1 MRPLEVLFIEPFA
14 AYGFMRTALIGI
26 AALALAN
33 APIGTLLL
41 ARRMSLVGD
50 VLSHAVMPGAALGF
64 AIAGYSLLTLSLGG
78 ALTGLAVAALSSV
91 FARTRARH
99 QDIDLAVYYLLSLA
113 IGVLLVSARGSNVDL
128 MHVLFGTILAVDLP
142 TLVLMALL
150 ATLSVLLFAAAYR
163 AIAVDSF
170 DPGFL
175 QAAAGAGNVYRLLF
189 LVLVV
194 IDLVAGFQAFGTLL
208 AVGPLLLPAAAA
220 RSWTRRIGPSVVLSA
235 ALGLLSGY
243 VGLLLS
249 FFLNLPSG
257 PSIVLVAGG
266 LYLISVLAA
275 RHAPR
280 LAPAGRPAEPQGSAP

>member
-1 MRPLEVLFIEPFA
+1 MSPLEAIFIEPFA

-150 ATLSVLLFAAAYR
+150 ATPSVLLFAAAYR

-220 RSWTRRIGPSVVLSA
+220 RCWTRRIGPSVVLSA

-243 VGLLLS
+243 AGLLLS
-249 FFLNLPSG
+249 FFVNLPSG

-280 LAPAGRPAEPQGSAP
+280 LAPAGRPAEPQGSIR

>member
-1 MRPLEVLFIEPFA
+1 MNSLDAILIEPFA
-14 AYGFMRTALIGI
+14 AYGFMRTALVGI
-26 AALALAN
+26 AALAIAN

-91 FARTRARH
+91 FARTRAQH

-150 ATLSVLLFAAAYR
+150 ATLSVLLFAACYR
-163 AIAVDSF
+163 AIAIESF

-175 QAAAGAGNVYRLLF
+175 QAVAGAAGVYRLLF

-220 RSWTRRIGPSVVLSA
+220 RCWTRRIGPTVALSA
-235 ALGLLSGY
+235 GLGLLSGY

-266 LYLISVLAA
+266 LYLISVLAV
-275 RHAPR
+275 RHAPL
-280 LAPAGRPAEPQGSAP
+280 LAPAGRPVEP

>member
-1 MRPLEVLFIEPFA
+1 MSPLARIFLEPFVT
-14 AYGFMRTALIGI
+14 YGFMRTALVGI

-33 APIGTLLL
+33 APIGSLLL

-91 FARTRARH
+91 FARRRAQH
-99 QDIDLAVYYLLSLA
+99 QDIDLAVFYLLALA
-113 IGVLLVSARGSNVDL
+113 VGVLLLSARGSNVDL
-128 MHVLFGTILAVDLP
+128 MHVLFGTILAVDMP

-150 ATLSVLLFAAAYR
+150 ASVSVLVFAMAYR
-163 AIAVDSF
+163 AIAVESF
-170 DPGFL
+170 DPAFL
-175 QAAAGAGNVYRLLF
+175 QAAAGTGAVYHLLF
-189 LVLVV
+189 LVLAV

-220 RSWTRRIGPSVVLSA
+220 RCWTRRIGPTIVLA
-235 ALGLLSGY
+235 AVLGLLSGY

-257 PSIVLVAGG
+257 PAIVLVAGG
-266 LYLISVLAA
+266 LYLVSVLAL
-275 RHAPR
+275 RHAPL
-280 LAPAGRPAEPQGSAP
+280 LAPVPRPVEPRGSAR